1 MATQAEI
8 LTKTIKALRKS
19 GQFLPTLRRHR
30 EHLDECAAM
39 GIEPESFLSFAQ
51 EVLNCP
57 AEKREW
63 LLTPDAVPNYEPA
76 TRYAQYEMPKGD
88 EMAFNTTT
96 HRRKK

>member
-30 EHLDECAAM
+30 EHEAECAAM

-76 TRYAQYEMPKGD
+76 TRYAQYDMPRGED
-88 EMAFNTTT
+88 LVFGT

>member
-8 LTKTIKALRKS
+8 LAKTLKALRAS

-39 GIEPESFLSFAQ
+39 GIEPEPFLKFAE
-51 EVLNCP
+51 EVLSTPEENR
-57 AEKREW
+57 AW
-63 LLTPDAVPNYEPA
+63 LLSPDEVPNYEPA
-76 TRYAQYEMPKGD
+76 THYAQYDMPRGED
-88 EMAFNTTT
+88 LVFGT